1 MLSRFKIGTRLALA
15 FGLVSL
21 FLLGTLIAGIMG
33 ITFTKDTAQ
42 KTLDT
47 DVALASNAAEIQRLS
62 LQARRFEKDIFININ
77 SPERVVDYQQR
88 WVATTEEIQ
97 AAFQAGSQIADAE
110 SLTALYQQ
118 AESALQGYEEGFMT
132 VYRQIEQGSITETSQ
147 ANLAFGE
154 HKESIYQLEELADE
168 ISLMAD
174 AGVKVANEA
183 IDAEYRLA
191 IWQLCIFAG
200 AALLMALALAIAI
213 TRSIVLPLRRAVE
226 VAKRVAEGD
235 LRHDIVA
242 TGRDETAQLLT
253 SMAEMSKAL
262 TTLVAS
268 LRDSSEN
275 VLHGANEIAQG
286 GQELASRTEQQAAA
300 LQETASSMEEMT
312 ATVRQ
317 NSDST
322 KEADTLAHAS
332 SQQMHNGGEEVARS
346 VELMREVTA
355 ASLSMNKIV
364 EAIDAIAFQTN
375 ILALNASVEA
385 ARAGEKGRGFA
396 VVATEVRSLASRSA
410 ASASEIRGM
419 LDDTRSKIEL
429 CSDQAERGATTIGET
444 ETMIQRLAL
453 LMAEVS
459 SATREQSSGIEQI
472 NTAITEMDTTT
483 QQNSALVQ
491 QSTTAAFSLEE
502 QATRLRELVAAF
514 QIDDAKLNQLSAR
527 TPAMALPSRATQ
539 AAF

>member
-88 WVATTEEIQ
+88 WVASTEEIQ
-97 AAFQAGSQIADAE
+97 AAFQAGSQIADND
-110 SLTALYQQ
+110 SLNALYQQ

-132 VYRQIEQGSITETSQ
+132 VYRQIEQGGITETSQ
-147 ANLAFGE
+147 ANQAFGE
-154 HKESIYQLEELADE
+154 HKDSIYQLEELADE
-168 ISLMAD
+168 ISLVAD
-174 AGVKVANEA
+174 AGVKLANEA

-200 AALLMALALAIAI
+200 AALLMALALATAI
-213 TRSIVLPLRRAVE
+213 TRSIVMPLRRAVE
-226 VAKRVAEGD
+226 VAQRVAEGD

-242 TGRDETAQLLT
+242 TGRDETAQLLS
-253 SMAEMSKAL
+253 SMAHMSKEL
-262 TTLVAS
+262 TSLVAS

-332 SQQMHNGGEEVARS
+332 SQQMNNGGEEVARS

-419 LDDTRSKIEL
+419 LDDTRNKIKL

-472 NTAITEMDTTT
+472 NTAITEMDSTT

-502 QATRLRELVAAF
+502 QAGRLRELVAAF
-514 QIDDAKLNQLSAR
+514 QIDDAKLNQLSAN
-527 TPAMALPSRATQ
+527 TPAMTLPSRAPQ
-539 AAF
+539 AVF

>member
-21 FLLGTLIAGIMG
+21 FLLGTLIAGVIG

-88 WVATTEEIQ
+88 WVAAIEKIQ
-97 AAFQAGSQIADAE
+97 AAFQAGSQIADKD
-110 SLTALYQQ
+110 SLNVLYQQ

-132 VYRQIEQGSITETSQ
+132 VYRQIEQGAITETSQ

-154 HKESIYQLEELADE
+154 HKDSIYQLEELADE
-168 ISLMAD
+168 ISLVAD

-226 VAKRVAEGD
+226 VAQRVAEGD
-235 LRHDIVA
+235 LRHDIVF
-242 TGRDETAQLLT
+242 TGRDETAQLLS
-253 SMAEMSKAL
+253 SMAHMSKEL
-262 TTLVAS
+262 TSLVAS

-332 SQQMHNGGEEVARS
+332 SQQMHNGGEEVTRS

-419 LDDTRSKIEL
+419 LDDTRNKIKL

-472 NTAITEMDTTT
+472 NTAITEMDSTT

-502 QATRLRELVAAF
+502 QAGRLRELVAAF
-514 QIDDAKLNQLSAR
+514 QIDDAKLNQISAR

>member
-1 MLSRFKIGTRLALA
+1 MA
-15 FGLVSL
+15 
-21 FLLGTLIAGIMG
+21 
-33 ITFTKDTAQ
+33 
-42 KTLDT
+42 
-47 DVALASNAAEIQRLS
+47 VALA
-62 LQARRFEKDIFININ
+62 
-77 SPERVVDYQQR
+77 
-88 WVATTEEIQ
+88 
-97 AAFQAGSQIADAE
+97 
-110 SLTALYQQ
+110 
-118 AESALQGYEEGFMT
+118 
-132 VYRQIEQGSITETSQ
+132 IT
-147 ANLAFGE
+147 
-154 HKESIYQLEELADE
+154 
-168 ISLMAD
+168 
-174 AGVKVANEA
+174 
-183 IDAEYRLA
+183 
-191 IWQLCIFAG
+191 
-200 AALLMALALAIAI
+200 I

-226 VAKRVAEGD
+226 VAQRVAEGD
-235 LRHDIVA
+235 LRHDIVF
-242 TGRDETAQLLT
+242 TGRDETAQLLS
-253 SMAEMSKAL
+253 SMAHMSKEL
-262 TTLVAS
+262 TSLVAS

-332 SQQMHNGGEEVARS
+332 SQQMHNGGEEVSRS

-419 LDDTRSKIEL
+419 LDDTRNKIKL

-472 NTAITEMDTTT
+472 NTAITEMDSTT

-502 QATRLRELVAAF
+502 QAGRLRELVAAF
-514 QIDDAKLNQLSAR
+514 QIDDAKLNQISAR

>member
-47 DVALASNAAEIQRLS
+47 DVALASNAAEIQRLA
-62 LQARRFEKDIFININ
+62 LQARRFEKDIFINID
-77 SPERVVDYQQR
+77 SRDRVAAYQQS
-88 WVATTEEIQ
+88 WAATIEEIQ
-97 AAFQAGSQIADAE
+97 AAFQAGSQIADKD
-110 SLTALYQQ
+110 SLNALYQQ
-118 AESALQGYEEGFMT
+118 AGSALQGYEEGFLS
-132 VYRQIEQGSITETSQ
+132 VYRQIELGSITETSQ

-154 HKESIYQLEELADE
+154 HKDSIYQLEELADE
-168 ISLMAD
+168 ISLVA
-174 AGVKVANEA
+174 AEGVKTANEA
-183 IDAEYRLA
+183 INAEYRLA
-191 IWQLCIFAG
+191 IWQLCIFSG
-200 AALLMALALAIAI
+200 VALLMALALAIAI

-226 VAKRVAEGD
+226 VAQRVAEGD

-275 VLHGANEIAQG
+275 VLNGANEIAQG
-286 GQELASRTEQQAAA
+286 GQELAARTEQQAAA

-322 KEADTLAHAS
+322 KEADTLAHNA
-332 SQQMHNGGEEVARS
+332 SQQMQSSGEEVSRS

-355 ASLSMNKIV
+355 ASLSMDKIV
-364 EAIDAIAFQTN
+364 EAIDTIAFQTN

-385 ARAGEKGRGFA
+385 ARAGDKGRGFA
-396 VVATEVRSLASRSA
+396 VVATEVRALASRSA
-410 ASASEIRGM
+410 ASAGEIRTM
-419 LDDTRSKIEL
+419 LDDTRSKIKL
-429 CSDQAERGATTIGET
+429 CSDQAERGAATIGET
-444 ETMIQRLAL
+444 EAVIQRLAM
-453 LMAEVS
+453 LMVEVS

-472 NTAITEMDTTT
+472 NTAITEMDSTT
-483 QQNSALVQ
+483 QQNSTLVQ
-491 QSTTAAFSLEE
+491 QSTNAAFSLED
-502 QATRLRELVAAF
+502 QAGRLRELVAAF
-514 QIDDAKLNQLSAR
+514 QIDEAVVQKASEYKPAK
-527 TPAMALPSRATQ
+527 ALPTAARQ
-539 AAF
+539 AEF

>member
-15 FGLVSL
+15 FGVVSL

-42 KTLDT
+42 KTLDM
-47 DVALASNAAEIQRLS
+47 DVALASNAAEIQRLA
-62 LQARRFEKDIFININ
+62 LQARRFEKDIFINIDN
-77 SPERVVDYQQR
+77 SDRVAAYQQS
-88 WVATTEEIQ
+88 WVATIEEIQ
-97 AAFQAGSQIADAE
+97 ATFQAGSQIADKD
-110 SLTALYQQ
+110 SLDALYQQ
-118 AESALQGYEEGFMT
+118 AGNALQGYEEGFMT
-132 VYRQIEQGSITETSQ
+132 VYRQIDQGSITETSQ
-147 ANLAFGE
+147 ANQAFGE

-168 ISLMAD
+168 ISLVAD
-174 AGVKVANEA
+174 AGVKAANEA

-213 TRSIVLPLRRAVE
+213 TRSIVLPLRKAVE

-235 LRHDIVA
+235 LRHDIVT
-242 TGRDETAQLLT
+242 TGRDETSQLLT
-253 SMAEMSKAL
+253 SMAEMSKEL

-275 VLHGANEIAQG
+275 VLNGANEIAQG
-286 GQELASRTEQQAAA
+286 GQELAARTEQQAAA

-322 KEADTLAHAS
+322 KEADTLAHNA
-332 SQQMHNGGEEVARS
+332 SQQMHSGGEEVARS

-410 ASASEIRGM
+410 ASASEIRSM
-419 LDDTRSKIEL
+419 LDDTRSKIKL
-429 CSDQAERGATTIGET
+429 CSDQAERGAATIGET
-444 ETMIQRLAL
+444 ETVIQRLAM

-472 NTAITEMDTTT
+472 NTAITEMDSTT

-502 QATRLRELVAAF
+502 QAGRLRELVAAF
-514 QIDDAKLNQLSAR
+514 QIDDAKLSQLSAH

>member
-1 MLSRFKIGTRLALA
+1 MLSRFKIGTRLAMA

-33 ITFTKDTAQ
+33 ITFTKNTAQ

-77 SPERVVDYQQR
+77 SPERVADYQQR
-88 WVATTEEIQ
+88 WVATIDEIQ
-97 AAFQAGSQIADAE
+97 ASFQAGSQIADKD
-110 SLTALYQQ
+110 SLNALYQQ
-118 AESALQGYEEGFMT
+118 ADSALQGYEEGFMS
-132 VYRQIEQGSITETSQ
+132 VYRQIEQGDITETSQ

-154 HKESIYQLEELADE
+154 HKDSIYQLEELADE
-168 ISLMAD
+168 ISLVAD
-174 AGVKVANEA
+174 AGVSVANEA

-200 AALLMALALAIAI
+200 VALLMAAALAITI

-226 VAKRVAEGD
+226 VAQRVAEGD
-235 LRHDIVA
+235 LRHDIVF
-242 TGRDETAQLLT
+242 TGRDETAQLLS
-253 SMAEMSKAL
+253 SMAHMSKEL

-286 GQELASRTEQQAAA
+286 GQELAARTEQQAAA

-332 SQQMHNGGEEVARS
+332 SQQMHSGGEEVAHS
-346 VELMREVTA
+346 VELMREVAA

-419 LDDTRSKIEL
+419 LDDTRKKIKL

-472 NTAITEMDTTT
+472 NTAITEMDSTT

-502 QATRLRELVAAF
+502 QAGRLRELVAAF
-514 QIDDAKLNQLSAR
+514 QIDDAKLNQLSAHTR
-527 TPAMALPSRATQ
+527 AIALPSRATQ

>member
-21 FLLGTLIAGIMG
+21 FLLGTLLAGVMG
-33 ITFTKDTAQ
+33 ITTTRNTAQ
-42 KTLDT
+42 KTLNM
-47 DVALASNAAEIQRLS
+47 DVALASNAAEIQRLA
-62 LQARRFEKDIFININ
+62 LQARRFEKDAFININ

-88 WVATTEEIQ
+88 WAATVEEIQ
-97 AAFQAGSQIADAE
+97 TAFQLGGQIAEQE
-110 SLTALYQQ
+110 SLDALYQQ
-118 AESALQGYEEGFMT
+118 AQNALQGYEEGFMA
-132 VYRQIEQGSITETSQ
+132 VYRQIERGSIVDTSQ
-147 ANLAFGE
+147 ANQAFGE
-154 HKESIYQLEELADE
+154 HKDSIYRLEELADE
-168 ISLMAD
+168 ISLVAD
-174 AGVKVANEA
+174 SGVDAANETIESA
-183 IDAEYRLA
+183 YRLA
-191 IWQLCIFAG
+191 LWQLYMFSGVAI
-200 AALLMALALAIAI
+200 LMAVALAYAI

-226 VAKRVAEGD
+226 VAQRVAEGD
-235 LRHDIVA
+235 LRQDIVA
-242 TGRDETAQLLT
+242 TGRDETTQLLV
-253 SMAEMSKAL
+253 SMAEMSKEL

-275 VLHGANEIAQG
+275 VLNGANEIAQG
-286 GQELASRTEQQAAA
+286 GQELAARTEQQAAA

-322 KEADTLAHAS
+322 KEADTLAHNAS
-332 SQQMHNGGEEVARS
+332 RQMQIGGEEVARS

-410 ASASEIRGM
+410 ASASEIRSM
-419 LDDTRSKIEL
+419 LDDTRSKIKL
-429 CSDQAERGATTIGET
+429 CSDQAERGAATIGET
-444 ETMIQRLAL
+444 EAVIQRLAM

-472 NTAITEMDTTT
+472 NTAITEMDSTT
-483 QQNSALVQ
+483 QQNSTLVQ
-491 QSTTAAFSLEE
+491 QSTNAAFSLEG
-502 QATRLRELVAAF
+502 QAGRLRELVSSF
-514 QIDDAKLNQLSAR
+514 QIDEAILNKASGHKPAIALS
-527 TPAMALPSRATQ
+527 PAVKQ
-539 AAF
+539 AEF

>member
-21 FLLGTLIAGIMG
+21 FLLGTLIAGVMG

-77 SPERVVDYQQR
+77 SPERVANYQQR
-88 WVATTEEIQ
+88 WVATIEKIQ
-97 AAFQAGSQIADAE
+97 AAFQAGSQIADKD
-110 SLTALYQQ
+110 SLNVLYQQ

-132 VYRQIEQGSITETSQ
+132 VYRQIEQSAITETSQ

-154 HKESIYQLEELADE
+154 HKDSIYQLEELADE
-168 ISLMAD
+168 ISLVAD

-226 VAKRVAEGD
+226 VAQRVAEGD
-235 LRHDIVA
+235 LRHDIVF
-242 TGRDETAQLLT
+242 TGRDETAQLLS
-253 SMAEMSKAL
+253 SMAHMSKEL
-262 TTLVAS
+262 TSLVAS

-332 SQQMHNGGEEVARS
+332 SQQMHNGGEEVTRS

-419 LDDTRSKIEL
+419 LDDTRNKIKL

-472 NTAITEMDTTT
+472 NTAITEMDSTT

-502 QATRLRELVAAF
+502 QAGRLRELVAAF
-514 QIDDAKLNQLSAR
+514 QIDDAKLNKLSAR

>member
-21 FLLGTLIAGIMG
+21 FLLGTLLAGVMG
-33 ITFTKDTAQ
+33 ITATRNTAQ
-42 KTLDT
+42 KTLNM
-47 DVALASNAAEIQRLS
+47 DVALASNAAEIQRLA
-62 LQARRFEKDIFININ
+62 LQARRFEKDAFININ

-88 WVATTEEIQ
+88 WAATVEEIQ
-97 AAFQAGSQIADAE
+97 TAFQSGSQIAEQE
-110 SLTALYQQ
+110 SLDALYQQ
-118 AESALQGYEEGFMT
+118 AQNALQGYEEGFMA
-132 VYRQIEQGSITETSQ
+132 VYRQIERGSIADTSQ
-147 ANLAFGE
+147 ANQAFGE
-154 HKESIYQLEELADE
+154 YKDSIYRLEELADE
-168 ISLMAD
+168 ISLVAD
-174 AGVKVANEA
+174 SGVDAANETIESA
-183 IDAEYRLA
+183 YRLA
-191 IWQLCIFAG
+191 LWQLYIFSGVAILI
-200 AALLMALALAIAI
+200 AVALAYAI

-226 VAKRVAEGD
+226 VAQRVAEGD

-242 TGRDETAQLLT
+242 TGRDETTQLLV
-253 SMAEMSKAL
+253 SMAEMSKEL

-275 VLHGANEIAQG
+275 VLNGANEIAQG
-286 GQELASRTEQQAAA
+286 GQELAARTEQQAAA

-322 KEADTLAHAS
+322 KEADTLAHNA
-332 SQQMHNGGEEVARS
+332 SQQMQMGGEEVARS

-410 ASASEIRGM
+410 ASASEIRSM
-419 LDDTRSKIEL
+419 LDDTRSKIKL

-444 ETMIQRLAL
+444 EAVIQRLAM

-472 NTAITEMDTTT
+472 NTAITEMDSTT
-483 QQNSALVQ
+483 QQNSTLVQ
-491 QSTTAAFSLEE
+491 QSTNAAFSLEG
-502 QATRLRELVAAF
+502 QAGRLRELVASF
-514 QIDDAKLNQLSAR
+514 QIDEAILNHSSGHKPALALS
-527 TPAMALPSRATQ
+527 PAVKQ

>member
-21 FLLGTLIAGIMG
+21 FLLGTLIAGVIG

-88 WVATTEEIQ
+88 WVAAIEKIQ
-97 AAFQAGSQIADAE
+97 AAFQAGSQIADKD
-110 SLTALYQQ
+110 SLNVLYQQ

-132 VYRQIEQGSITETSQ
+132 VYRQIEQGAITETSQ

-154 HKESIYQLEELADE
+154 HKDSIYQLEELADE
-168 ISLMAD
+168 ISLVAD

-226 VAKRVAEGD
+226 VAQRVAEGD
-235 LRHDIVA
+235 LRHDIVF
-242 TGRDETAQLLT
+242 TGRDETAQLLS
-253 SMAEMSKAL
+253 SMAHMSKEL
-262 TTLVAS
+262 TSLVAS

-275 VLHGANEIAQG
+275 VLHGANEITQG

-332 SQQMHNGGEEVARS
+332 SQQMHNGGEEVTRS

-419 LDDTRSKIEL
+419 LDDTRNKIKL

-472 NTAITEMDTTT
+472 NTAITEMDSTT

-502 QATRLRELVAAF
+502 QAGRLRELVAAF
-514 QIDDAKLNQLSAR
+514 QIDDAKLNQISAR

>member
-47 DVALASNAAEIQRLS
+47 DVALASNAAEIQRLA
-62 LQARRFEKDIFININ
+62 LQARRFEKDIFINID
-77 SPERVVDYQQR
+77 SSDRVAAYQQS
-88 WVATTEEIQ
+88 WTATIEAIQ
-97 AAFQAGSQIADAE
+97 AAFQAGSQIADKD
-110 SLTALYQQ
+110 SLDALYQQ
-118 AESALQGYEEGFMT
+118 AGRALQGYEEGFLS
-132 VYRQIEQGSITETSQ
+132 VYRQIELGSITETSQ

-168 ISLMAD
+168 ISLVA
-174 AGVKVANEA
+174 AEGVKTANEA
-183 IDAEYRLA
+183 INAEYRLA

-200 AALLMALALAIAI
+200 VALLMALAIAI

-226 VAKRVAEGD
+226 VARRVAEGD
-235 LRHDIVA
+235 LRHDIVT

-253 SMAEMSKAL
+253 SMAEMSKEL

-275 VLHGANEIAQG
+275 VLNGANEIAQG
-286 GQELASRTEQQAAA
+286 GQELAARTEQQAAA

-322 KEADTLAHAS
+322 KEADTLAHNA
-332 SQQMHNGGEEVARS
+332 SQQMQSSGEEVSRS

-355 ASLSMNKIV
+355 ASLSMDKIV
-364 EAIDAIAFQTN
+364 EAIDTIAFQTN

-385 ARAGEKGRGFA
+385 ARAGDKGRGFA
-396 VVATEVRSLASRSA
+396 VVATEVRALASRSA
-410 ASASEIRGM
+410 ASAGEIRSM
-419 LDDTRSKIEL
+419 LDDTRSKIKL
-429 CSDQAERGATTIGET
+429 CSDQAERGAATIGET
-444 ETMIQRLAL
+444 EAVIQRLAM
-453 LMAEVS
+453 LMVEVS

-472 NTAITEMDTTT
+472 NTAITEMDSTT
-483 QQNSALVQ
+483 QQNSTLVQ
-491 QSTTAAFSLEE
+491 QSTNAAFSLED
-502 QATRLRELVAAF
+502 QAGRLRELVAAF
-514 QIDDAKLNQLSAR
+514 QIDEAVVKKA
-527 TPAMALPSRATQ
+527 TEYKPAMALSSAARQ
-539 AAF
+539 AEF

>member
-42 KTLDT
+42 KTLDA
-47 DVALASNAAEIQRLS
+47 DVALASNAAEIQRLA
-62 LQARRFEKDIFININ
+62 LQARRFEKDIFINID
-77 SPERVVDYQQR
+77 SSDRVAAYQQS
-88 WVATTEEIQ
+88 WTATIEAIQ
-97 AAFQAGSQIADAE
+97 AAFQAGSQIADKD
-110 SLTALYQQ
+110 SLDALYQQ
-118 AESALQGYEEGFMT
+118 AGRALQGYEEGFLS
-132 VYRQIEQGSITETSQ
+132 VYRQIELGSITETSQ

-168 ISLMAD
+168 ISLVA
-174 AGVKVANEA
+174 AEGVKTANEA
-183 IDAEYRLA
+183 INAEYRLA

-200 AALLMALALAIAI
+200 VALLMALALAIAI
-213 TRSIVLPLRRAVE
+213 MRSIVLPLRRAVE
-226 VAKRVAEGD
+226 VARRVAEGD
-235 LRHDIVA
+235 LRHDIVT

-253 SMAEMSKAL
+253 SMAEMSKEL

-275 VLHGANEIAQG
+275 VLNGANEIAQG
-286 GQELASRTEQQAAA
+286 GQELAARTEQQAAA

-322 KEADTLAHAS
+322 KEADTLAHNA
-332 SQQMHNGGEEVARS
+332 SQQMQSSGEEVSRS

-355 ASLSMNKIV
+355 ASLSMDKIV
-364 EAIDAIAFQTN
+364 EAIDTIAFQTN

-385 ARAGEKGRGFA
+385 ARAGDKGRGFA
-396 VVATEVRSLASRSA
+396 VVATEVRALASRSA
-410 ASASEIRGM
+410 ASAGEIRSM
-419 LDDTRSKIEL
+419 LDDTRSKIKL
-429 CSDQAERGATTIGET
+429 CSDQAERGAATIGET
-444 ETMIQRLAL
+444 EAVIQRLAM
-453 LMAEVS
+453 LMVEVS

-472 NTAITEMDTTT
+472 NTAITEMDSTT
-483 QQNSALVQ
+483 QQNSTLVQ
-491 QSTTAAFSLEE
+491 QSTNAAFSLED
-502 QATRLRELVAAF
+502 QAGRLRELVAAF
-514 QIDDAKLNQLSAR
+514 QIDEAVVKKA
-527 TPAMALPSRATQ
+527 TEYKPAMALSSAARQ
-539 AAF
+539 AEF

>member
-21 FLLGTLIAGIMG
+21 FLLGTLVAGVMG
-33 ITFTKDTAQ
+33 ITATKNTAQ
-42 KTLDT
+42 ETLET

-62 LQARRFEKDIFININ
+62 LQARRFEKDIFINID

-88 WVATTEEIQ
+88 WVATIEEIKTS
-97 AAFQAGSQIADAE
+97 FEVGGELSE
-110 SLTALYQQ
+110 RNSLGVLYQQ
-118 AESALQGYEEGFMT
+118 AQGVLQGYVEGFMT
-132 VYRQIEQGSITETSQ
+132 VYRQIEQGSITGTAE
-147 ANLAFGE
+147 ANVAFSE
-154 HKESIYQLEELADE
+154 YKESIYRLEELADE
-168 ISLMAD
+168 ISLVAD
-174 AGVKVANEA
+174 EGVKAANET
-183 IDAEYRLA
+183 IDAEYLLTL
-191 IWQLCIFAG
+191 WQLCIFAG
-200 AALLMALALAIAI
+200 VALLMAVALAITI

-226 VAKRVAEGD
+226 VAQRVAEGD
-235 LRHDIVA
+235 LRHDIVF
-242 TGRDETAQLLT
+242 TGRDETAQLLS
-253 SMAEMSKAL
+253 SMAHMSKEL
-262 TTLVAS
+262 TSLVAS

-275 VLHGANEIAQG
+275 VLHGANEITQG

-332 SQQMHNGGEEVARS
+332 SQQMHNGGEEVSRS

-419 LDDTRSKIEL
+419 LDDTRNKIKL

-472 NTAITEMDTTT
+472 NTAITEMDSTT

-502 QATRLRELVAAF
+502 QAGRLRELVAAF
-514 QIDDAKLNQLSAR
+514 QIDDAKLNQISAR

>member
-21 FLLGTLIAGIMG
+21 FLLGTLIAGVMG

-77 SPERVVDYQQR
+77 SPERVANYQQR
-88 WVATTEEIQ
+88 WVATIEKIQ
-97 AAFQAGSQIADAE
+97 AAFQAGSQIADKD
-110 SLTALYQQ
+110 SLNVLYQQ

-132 VYRQIEQGSITETSQ
+132 VYRQIEQSAITETSQ

-154 HKESIYQLEELADE
+154 HKDSIYQLEELADE
-168 ISLMAD
+168 ISLVAD

-213 TRSIVLPLRRAVE
+213 TSSIVLPLRRAVE
-226 VAKRVAEGD
+226 VAQRVAEGD

-317 NSDST
+317 NSDAT

-332 SQQMHNGGEEVARS
+332 SQQMHNGGEEVTRS

-419 LDDTRSKIEL
+419 LDDTRNKIKL

-472 NTAITEMDTTT
+472 NTAITEMDSTT
-483 QQNSALVQ
+483 QQNSVLVQ

-502 QATRLRELVAAF
+502 QAGRLRELVAAF
-514 QIDDAKLNQLSAR
+514 QIDDAKLNKLSAR

>member
-88 WVATTEEIQ
+88 WVATIEEIQ
-97 AAFQAGSQIADAE
+97 DAFQAGSQIADKD
-110 SLTALYQQ
+110 SLNALYQQ
-118 AESALQGYEEGFMT
+118 AESALRGYEEGFMT
-132 VYRQIEQGSITETSQ
+132 VYRQIEQGGITETSQ

-168 ISLMAD
+168 ISLVAD
-174 AGVKVANEA
+174 EGVKTANEA
-183 IDAEYRLA
+183 INAEYRLS

-200 AALLMALALAIAI
+200 VALLMALALAVAI

-226 VAKRVAEGD
+226 VAQRVAEGD

-332 SQQMHNGGEEVARS
+332 SQQMNNGGEEVARS

-355 ASLSMNKIV
+355 ASISMNKIV

-419 LDDTRSKIEL
+419 LDDTRNKIKL

-472 NTAITEMDTTT
+472 NTAITEMDSTT

-502 QATRLRELVAAF
+502 QAGRLRELVAAF
-514 QIDDAKLNQLSAR
+514 QIDDAKLNQLSAH